1 MGVLA
6 KTTGPFVIPLGR
18 GNFVL
23 PDASEVEDCAA
34 LRDAISCGKAVLVE
48 VDKPKEELKEEPK
61 EEPKEELKS
70 TSKRNR
76 RK

>member
-23 PDASEVEDCAA
+23 PDASEDCAA

-48 VDKPKEELKEEPK
+48 VDKPKEEPKEETKEEPK
-61 EEPKEELKS
+61 EETKS